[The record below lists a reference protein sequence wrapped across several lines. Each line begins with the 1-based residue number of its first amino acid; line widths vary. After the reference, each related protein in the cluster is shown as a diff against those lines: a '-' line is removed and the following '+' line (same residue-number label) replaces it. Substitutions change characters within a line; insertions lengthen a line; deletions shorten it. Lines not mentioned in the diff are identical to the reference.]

1 MSKLDDEARI
11 RERAY
16 RLWEEEGRRRVAML
30 NSGNG
35 LKSWSAKGIPIPVA
49 EPHDHG

>member
-1 MSKLDDEARI
+1 MSELDDEARI

-16 RLWEEEGRRRVAML
+16 RLLEEEGRRRVATPEFWE
-30 NSGNG
+30 G
-35 LKSWSAKGIPIPVA
+35 LRIGRKGIPIPVA

>member
-1 MSKLDDEARI
+1 MSELDDEARI

-16 RLWEEEGRRRVAML
+16 RLREEEGRRRIATL

-35 LKSWSAKGIPIPVA
+35 LKRWSAKTILIPVA
-49 EPHDHG
+49 EPQ